1 MVLRGKISRSEESS
15 GGPDSALDRRHHG
28 ETFLSIE
35 NLFKSYTRGEVVVH
49 GISLEARAGEIIVLL
64 GPSGCGKTT
73 TLRCIAGFEHPDS
86 GQITIGG
93 RIVNGPSKYLPPDA
107 RNIGM
112 VFQNY
117 GIWPHMTVA
126 ENVAFPL
133 KIRKLARHEVTSLV
147 ENALR
152 IVGLESLS
160 QRSASSLSGGQQQRV
175 ALARAMVYKPDL
187 LLLDEPLSNLDA
199 ETRNS
204 LRFELRAIQES
215 IGVTAVYVTHDQ
227 SEAAILGDRVAVMN
241 NGLIEQFGSA
251 ESIYNHPESEFVA
264 RFTGVEN
271 ILSGNVRSSTNL
283 HAIVETTAG
292 TTLSGYFPNANS
304 QKSKTQSVLIIIRAE
319 NVVLNPVQ
327 PTLTTGSLSG
337 SVTSLD
343 FIGLQS
349 RYGVTLISGEKVY
362 ARELGTV
369 PRFRL
374 GDGVEVIFPADRTT
388 LLPVIGV

>member
-1 MVLRGKISRSEESS
+1 MDQQAHNLESTKFKKIV
-15 GGPDSALDRRHHG
+15 DRDKS
-28 ETFLSIE
+28 FLSID

-49 GISLEARAGEIIVLL
+49 GITLEARVGEIIVLL

-73 TLRCIAGFEHPDS
+73 TLRCIAGFERPDS

-93 RIVNGPSKYLPPDA
+93 RIVNGPSQYLPPEE

-133 KIRKLARHEVTSLV
+133 KIRKLPRHEVATLV
-147 ENALR
+147 ESALKV
-152 IVGLESLS
+152 VGLEALS
-160 QRSASSLSGGQQQRV
+160 SRSASSLSGGQQQRV

-271 ILSGNVRSSTNL
+271 ILAGKVHSSTNSL
-283 HAIVETTAG
+283 SIVKTLEG
-292 TTLSGYFPNANS
+292 TTLSGYFPNSHAQQSES
-304 QKSKTQSVLIIIRAE
+304 QPVLILIRAE
-319 NVVLNPVQ
+319 NVVMKPLQSTIAP
-327 PTLTTGSLSG
+327 GSLSG
-337 SVTSLD
+337 SVTGLD

-349 RYGVTLISGEKVY
+349 RYRVTLTTGEKIF

-374 GDGVEVIFPADRTT
+374 GDEVEVIFPAERTT
-388 LLPVIGV
+388 LLPELLP